1 MPHPSV
7 AATYLNRRML
17 ALLGLGFASG
27 MPNVLTQATL
37 QAWMRNKGIDL
48 GVIGLFSA
56 VTIPYALKFIW
67 APIVDRYQLPFLGR
81 RRGWLLVTQLL
92 LVIAIAAMAFSG
104 PKDQN
109 ASLSLFFLISLGVA
123 FLSATQDI
131 VADAYR
137 TEVLAPSELG
147 AGAAVFVTGYRVGL
161 IASGAGALELSE
173 RLNWPT
179 VYLVMVTAM
188 GVGLAATLIAPA
200 APKTT
205 AAPTSLKRAIVEPF
219 VSFFSRNEA
228 VLVLFFVVLFK
239 LPDVMARVMTLP
251 MLIDLGFSNADV
263 GRVQQGLG
271 LGISILGAFVG
282 GGLIAKT
289 TMVRSLWIVGILQ
302 VVSNLGFL
310 VLAMVGRDYAA
321 MVAVIAIENFCG
333 GLVTAAFVA
342 FLMSQCDH
350 RYTAFQY
357 ALLTSLMA
365 MTGSLGGAPSGYV
378 VNAMGYAWF
387 FAVTI
392 IAGIPGLILLL
403 WMRNPPNNLP
413 HQKNKSS
420 V

>member
-1 MPHPSV
+1 MPKRSV
-7 AATYLNRRML
+7 AAVYLNRRML

-27 MPNVLTQATL
+27 LPNVLTQATL

-67 APIVDRYQLPFLGR
+67 APIVDRYQLPLLGR
-81 RRGWLLVTQLL
+81 RRGWLLLTQLL
-92 LVIAIAAMAFSG
+92 LVIAIIGMAASG
-104 PKDQN
+104 PKDQD
-109 ASLSLFFLISLGVA
+109 ASLTMFFLISLGVA

-137 TEVLAPSELG
+137 TDVLAPSELG
-147 AGAAVFVTGYRVGL
+147 AGAAVFVTGYRIGL

-173 RLNWPT
+173 WLSWPN
-179 VYLVMVTAM
+179 VYLVMVTTM

-200 APKTT
+200 TPPT
-205 AAPTSLKRAIVEPF
+205 AAPTSLKKAIVEPF
-219 VSFFSRNEA
+219 VSFFSRSEA

-251 MLIDLGFSNADV
+251 LLLDLGFTNADI

-271 LGISILGAFVG
+271 LAISILGAFVG
-282 GGLIAKT
+282 GGLIAK
-289 TMVRSLWIVGILQ
+289 MSLIRSLWIVGILQ

-310 VLAMVGRDYAA
+310 VLAVVGRDYAA

-365 MTGSLGGAPSGYV
+365 LTGSLGGAPSGYI

-387 FAVTI
+387 FAITI

-403 WMRNPPNNLP
+403 WMRNPPEEP
-413 HQKNKSS
+413 RE